1 MSYDFDLTHENI
13 IKSAKE
19 KFKEKGF
26 REASIR
32 KICMEAGVTNGAF
45 YAHFSSK
52 EDLFSSIVEPVVKD
66 LTNLYEED
74 ENKYLNINSSEDV
87 VNAFKN
93 AYMSLEK
100 FIDFLSENREV
111 VLLLLE
117 CADGTTFENFTDEII
132 EFETDSM
139 KKFFKASEKF
149 IGNKNNVSENIIR
162 MGASFLISTVFDG
175 IKRNLNSSEILHETK
190 LVSDYCAAGYKYVL
204 GL

>member
-1 MSYDFDLTHENI
+1 MSYDYDHTHENI

-19 KFKEKGF
+19 QFKEKGF

-32 KICMEAGVTNGAF
+32 KICKEAGVTNGAF

-52 EDLFSSIVEPVVKD
+52 EDLFCSIVEPVVKD
-66 LTNLYEED
+66 LTDLYEED
-74 ENKYLNINSSEDV
+74 ENEYLNINSSEDV

-93 AYMSLEK
+93 AYISLGK
-100 FIDFLSENREV
+100 FIDFLFENRET

-117 CADGTTFENFTDEII
+117 CANGTVYENFTDKIT

-139 KKFFKASEKF
+139 KRFFKASEKF
-149 IGNKNNVSENIIR
+149 IENKENVSDNIIR
-162 MGASFLISTVFDG
+162 MGAAFLITTIFDG
-175 IKRNLNSSEILHETK
+175 IKSNLDSSQILHETK
-190 LVSDYCAAGYKYVL
+190 LVSDYCAAGYKYIL